1 MVEPSVQRVKGEG
14 GVVVQSAG
22 GGGSVCCPAESG
34 GGGGWFGQ
42 LEGGGWISLS
52 SPSVQ
57 RPIGSEVNQER
68 LCDVTSGPSLR
79 LAFLSAQALFH
90 SLSSY
95 HCQVE
100 AFCQNYKPTCLTL
113 E

>member
-1 MVEPSVQRVKGEG
+1 MEAGFVVQQRVEGEG
-14 GVVVQSAG
+14 GGLVSWRVEDG
-22 GGGSVCCPAESG
+22 
-34 GGGGWFGQ
+34 
-42 LEGGGWISLS
+42 ISPS
-52 SPSVQ
+52 TPSVQ

-68 LCDVTSGPSLR
+68 LCDVTSGPGPR

-100 AFCQNYKPTCLTL
+100 AFCQNYKPTFLTL